1 MEFFNEILTSGCSPH
16 AIVYYNMISGFS
28 QDGRMDGGSFVL
40 SKWKEVGFRPDTVCY
55 DVLIGGF
62 CWKNKFDRVFA
73 LLKEMDEA
81 GLKPAIAYNTLIAL
95 YQQNWGFKVCPESP
109 EKDDQG
115 RCGAHC
121 CYIQRSDK
129 CILLKWKCEWSYGDF
144 QRHES
149 CIQEWLSA
157 VGETEKLK
165 NFVGGYDVFHSA
177 ARKASARTWTLHTC
191 KFAVFVRDQEAL
203 QFPVSTVSPSRL

>member
-1 MEFFNEILTSGCSPH
+1 MRGNAVAYSALISAFCNVNNFENAMEFFNEILTSGCSPD

-62 CWKNKFDRVFA
+62 CWKNKFNRVFA

-121 CYIQRSDK
+121 CYIQLSDK

-149 CIQEWLSA
+149 CIQ
-157 VGETEKLK
+157 G
-165 NFVGGYDVFHSA
+165 
-177 ARKASARTWTLHTC
+177 
-191 KFAVFVRDQEAL
+191 
-203 QFPVSTVSPSRL
+203 STKH

>member
-1 MEFFNEILTSGCSPH
+1 MEFFNEILTSGCSPD

-62 CWKNKFDRVFA
+62 CWKNKFNRVFA

-115 RCGAHC
+115 RLDLPEKPRRCQKRFMSEFLRLPYNIVGA
-121 CYIQRSDK
+121 S
-129 CILLKWKCEWSYGDF
+129 LLS
-144 QRHES
+144 
-149 CIQEWLSA
+149 
-157 VGETEKLK
+157 
-165 NFVGGYDVFHSA
+165 
-177 ARKASARTWTLHTC
+177 
-191 KFAVFVRDQEAL
+191 
-203 QFPVSTVSPSRL
+203 